1 MKKMI
6 SKLFSFAMFCL
17 MGLGLGYM
25 IAEFLTGA

>member
-1 MKKMI
+1 MKKI
-6 SKLFSFAMFCL
+6 FALLFSFVMFCL